1 MYAFAKPADFEF
13 PHEKILLKVS
23 RWDDI
28 GSLEGQLV
36 NSRPPEIAIYL
47 RTYLRASFIAMA
59 CTACARVSRWSSVNK
74 PSCNWTRSCLD
85 SGNFQ

>member
-13 PHEKILLKVS
+13 PHEKILLKVG

-36 NSRPPEIAIYL
+36 NSRPPEVAIYL
-47 RTYLRASFIAMA
+47 RTYLRASFH
-59 CTACARVSRWSSVNK
+59 RGGVN
-74 PSCNWTRSCLD
+74 SLRTRFTLVLCE
-85 SGNFQ
+85 QT

>member
-13 PHEKILLKVS
+13 PHEKMLLKVG

-36 NSRPPEIAIYL
+36 NSRPPEVYSDLFAHIF
-47 RTYLRASFIAMA
+47 T
-59 CTACARVSRWSSVNK
+59 RVFSSRWREQLAHAFHAG
-74 PSCNWTRSCLD
+74 PL
-85 SGNFQ
+85 